1 MRITVKGKRM
11 EVTDGLK
18 SYAEKKLRK
27 LEKYFHHIQ
36 EVQITQSVERQW
48 HVVEVLVQG
57 DGILLRGEE
66 RTSDMYASIDQ
77 VLEKLERQLQ
87 KFKGKRILLPR
98 EQTAQMKERLGD
110 AAAEELVEEVPA
122 EPEPGESPLDSI
134 RVVRTKRFAVKPMSP
149 EEAAMQMELLGHDFF
164 VFANAETEQI
174 NVVYRRR
181 GGNYGLI
188 EPEV

>member
-1 MRITVKGKRM
+1 MRITVKGKHM

-18 SYAEKKLRK
+18 TYAEKKLRK

-57 DGILLRGEE
+57 DGIILRGEE

-87 KFKGKRILLPR
+87 KFKGKRIMRPR
-98 EQTAQMKERLGD
+98 EETAHLKERLEE
-110 AAAEELVEEVPA
+110 AAAEELVEEAPA
-122 EPEPGESPLDSI
+122 PPEPGESPLDRI
-134 RVVRTKRFAVKPMSP
+134 RVVRTKRFAIKPMAP

-164 VFANAETEQI
+164 VFANAETEQV

-181 GGNYGLI
+181 GGDYGLI
-188 EPEV
+188 EPEA

>member
-1 MRITVKGKRM
+1 MRVSVKGKHI

-27 LEKYFHHIQ
+27 LEKYFSHIQ
-36 EVQITQSVERQW
+36 DVQITQSTERQW
-48 HVVEVLVQG
+48 HIVEVLVQG

-77 VLEKLERQLQ
+77 VFEKLERQIQ
-87 KFKGKRILLPR
+87 KFKGKRILRPR
-98 EQTAQMKERLGD
+98 EEAAHLKEQVGAAAATEVLPD
-110 AAAEELVEEVPA
+110 AA
-122 EPEPGESPLDSI
+122 PEPGENPLESI
-134 RVVRTKRFAVKPMSP
+134 RVVRTKRFAIKPMTP

-164 VFANAETEQI
+164 VFANSETEDT
-174 NVVYRRR
+174 NVVYRRK
-181 GGNYGLI
+181 GGDYGLL

>member
-1 MRITVKGKRM
+1 MRITVKGKHM
-11 EVTDGLK
+11 EVTEGLK
-18 SYAEKKLRK
+18 TYAEKRLRK

-57 DGILLRGEE
+57 DGIILRGEE
-66 RTSDMYASIDQ
+66 RSSDMYASIDQ

-87 KFKGKRILLPR
+87 KFKGKRILRPR
-98 EQTAQMKERLGD
+98 EEMAHQKELLEE
-110 AAAEELVEEVPA
+110 AAASSLVEEGPD

-134 RVVRTKRFAVKPMSP
+134 RVVRTKRFAIKPMSP

-164 VFANAETEQI
+164 VFANAETEQV

-181 GGNYGLI
+181 GGDYGLI